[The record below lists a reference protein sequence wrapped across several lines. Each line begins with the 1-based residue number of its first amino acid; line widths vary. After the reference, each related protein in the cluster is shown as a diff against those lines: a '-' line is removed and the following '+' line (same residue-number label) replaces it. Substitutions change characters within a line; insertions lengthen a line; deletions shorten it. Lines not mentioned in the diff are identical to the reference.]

1 MCNFFSRYSA
11 NGSQPGFLAGAALM
25 LIFLWLPAAQAQEV
39 EDLSAINAV
48 LDEFHSAAA
57 TGDWSRYFALMSD
70 DGVFLG
76 TDAGERWP
84 KSEFQ
89 RYAQASDG
97 WVYRPTERNVDVT
110 SDGMSAWF
118 DELLDSQS
126 YGTSRG
132 TGILVKSAEG
142 WRIAQYHLTFPI
154 PNALVRDITDQI
166 KAFEAGN
173 QN

>member
-1 MCNFFSRYSA
+1 MQKLVSA
-11 NGSQPGFLAGAALM
+11 CSADRIRSGFLAGAVLM
-25 LIFLWLPAAQAQEV
+25 LTLLWLPAVQSQDTD
-39 EDLSAINAV
+39 DLGAINAV
-48 LDEFHSAAA
+48 LDEFHDAAA
-57 TGDWSRYFALMSD
+57 AGDWARYFALMSD

-110 SDGMSAWF
+110 FDGMSAWF

-154 PNALVRDITDQI
+154 PNALVREITDQI
-166 KAFEAGN
+166 KVFEAEN